1 MIMRGNLNI
10 TGNAIEFLSY
20 IDISNLIKTFLFFL
34 NKLREKI
41 RKINLNKEKVVLE
54 TFLKDSL

>member
-1 MIMRGNLNI
+1 MRGNLNI

-34 NKLREKI
+34 NKSREKI

-54 TFLKDSL
+54 TF